1 MQHAAC
7 RLCVCILLF
16 VARLLLRR
24 STTVIFLRLHATKKM
39 FRLSFAQKSGGSQ
52 LQKSEEILE
61 NIRDL

>member
-1 MQHAAC
+1 MCLYFIVRCAIAAASINDGYFFEAAC
-7 RLCVCILLF
+7 DK
-16 VARLLLRR
+16 
-24 STTVIFLRLHATKKM
+24 KKM

>member
-1 MQHAAC
+1 MCLYFVVRCAIAAASINDGYFFEAAC
-7 RLCVCILLF
+7 D
-16 VARLLLRR
+16 
-24 STTVIFLRLHATKKM
+24 KKM